1 MSSFCYQNPK
11 LMSMMREQ
19 WWRWKWQ
26 IEVQGKNKWQQCKS
40 QKMCNAL
47 WMGHGWVLHGAGCM
61 APKHKIWNFTCFSGR
76 YVSRFR
82 VPLKLLL
89 GCPLKLDMFC
99 WVVGFGCLP
108 TWALKLAVVGNESC
122 HVSVDVMFWGML
134 LLGVKIGT
142 KLP

>member
-1 MSSFCYQNPK
+1 
-11 LMSMMREQ
+11 
-19 WWRWKWQ
+19 
-26 IEVQGKNKWQQCKS
+26 
-40 QKMCNAL
+40 
-47 WMGHGWVLHGAGCM
+47 
-61 APKHKIWNFTCFSGR
+61 
-76 YVSRFR
+76 
-82 VPLKLLL
+82 
-89 GCPLKLDMFC
+89 MFC